1 MNTAVGSVPPV
12 GDAAGRAATASER
25 PLMGQRFLRVVL
37 AGQVLL
43 GLLWGVSMLFFASA
57 IALDDHSGAHIEKI
71 ALEGGA
77 HFMLVL
83 GAILVWRAPRR
94 ARDVL
99 VLMIFLNALWALTDL
114 VYIPLFKL
122 SAIDFYA
129 KLLVNAALAISQT
142 VAGRRAGILRPQ
154 HE

>member
-1 MNTAVGSVPPV
+1 MKVAVGSITPV
-12 GDAAGRAATASER
+12 SDAAMASER
-25 PLMGQRFLRVVL
+25 PLEGQRFLRAVL
-37 AGQVLL
+37 AAQVVL

-57 IALDDHSGAHIEKI
+57 IVLDDHSGPHIEKI

-77 HFMLVL
+77 HFTLVL
-83 GAILVWRAPRR
+83 AAILVWRAPQR

-99 VLMIFLNALWALTDL
+99 LLMIFLNGLWALTDL

-129 KLLVNAALAISQT
+129 KLLVNAALAISLA
-142 VAGRRAGILRPQ
+142 VAGRRAGILRMQ